1 MIELSL
7 AAFSAAFLLV
17 VLAEMG
23 DKTQFVAMT
32 FATKYNP
39 YKVLFAIF
47 LATLANFAIVIV
59 IGQLLTEIVPLDA
72 ISLVASIA
80 FIGFGVWTVRE
91 EKAEEGSVKISRF
104 GVVATVGITF
114 FVAEFGDKT
123 QLATLSLAVQYQN
136 PVSVLVGA
144 TLAMLVADG
153 IGIVI
158 GVVFC
163 RRIPQRKLKWL
174 SAVIFVLFGLAGVY
188 EVLVG
193 KIELGYIALVLGLL
207 AAFSA
212 YLMYIISKRQKP
224 VKDPQVC
231 KKYPLNSLCLGSYRR
246 RV

>member
-1 MIELSL
+1 MFALSL

-32 FATKYNP
+32 FAAKYNP

-47 LATLANFAIVIV
+47 LGTIANFAIVIIV
-59 IGQLLTEIVPLDA
+59 GQLLIDVVPIDA

-80 FIGFGVWTVRE
+80 FIGFGIWTIRE
-91 EKAEEGSVKISRF
+91 EKTQEETVKLSRF
-104 GVVATVGITF
+104 GVVATVGISF

-153 IGIVI
+153 IGIII

-174 SAVIFVLFGLAGVY
+174 SAIIFVLFGLVGVY
-188 EVLVG
+188 EVLSVMIG
-193 KIELGYIALVLGLL
+193 LGYTALVLAVLAGFSVSVMYLL
-207 AAFSA
+207 F
-212 YLMYIISKRQKP
+212 KRQKP
-224 VKDPQVC
+224 VQDFKVC
-231 KKYPLNSLCLGSYRR
+231 KQAA
-246 RV
+246 

>member
-32 FATKYNP
+32 FAAKYNP

-47 LATLANFAIVIV
+47 LGTIANFAIVIV
-59 IGQLLTEIVPLDA
+59 LGQLLTEIVPLDE
-72 ISLVASIA
+72 ISLAASVA
-80 FIGFGVWTVRE
+80 FIAFGVWTLRE
-91 EKAEEGSVKISRF
+91 EKAEESNVKLSRF
-104 GVVATVGITF
+104 GVVATIGVAF

-123 QLATLSLAVQYQN
+123 QLATLSLAVQYQS
-136 PVSVLVGA
+136 PVSVLFGA
-144 TLAMLVADG
+144 TLAMIVADG

-174 SAVIFVLFGLAGVY
+174 SAIIFVLFGLVGVY
-188 EVLVG
+188 EVLWA
-193 KIELGYIALVLGLL
+193 KIGLGYTASVLGLL
-207 AAFSA
+207 IVFSA
-212 YLMYIISKRQKP
+212 SAIYIITKTQKP
-224 VKDPQVC
+224 IEDPKVC
-231 KKYPLNSLCLGSYRR
+231 KAIG
-246 RV
+246 

>member
-32 FATKYNP
+32 FAAKHNP

-47 LATLANFAIVIV
+47 LGTVANFAIVIV
-59 IGQLLTEIVPLDA
+59 IGQLLTEIVPIDA
-72 ISLVASIA
+72 ISLAASIA

-91 EKAEEGSVKISRF
+91 EKVEEGSVKVSRF
-104 GVVATVGITF
+104 GVVATVGIAF

-123 QLATLSLAVQYQN
+123 QLATLSLAVQYHS

-163 RRIPQRKLKWL
+163 RRIPRHKLKWL
-174 SAVIFVLFGLAGVY
+174 SAVIFVLFGLVGVY
-188 EVLVG
+188 EVLLGKVG
-193 KIELGYIALVLGLL
+193 LGYTALVLGLL
-207 AAFSA
+207 AAVSA
-212 YLMYIISKRQKP
+212 SAMYIISKRQKP
-224 VKDPQVC
+224 IEDPKVC
-231 KKYPLNSLCLGSYRR
+231 KKPA
-246 RV
+246 